1 MKVLKVL
8 VLALFSIIIFFI
20 GVWIFAPWQQAGLY
34 ALDSVRLMC
43 AKSGVFMTYNDFR
56 QEGVLSP
63 TFTMRSFDIESPVAK
78 LALSDVVV
86 EILPLD
92 SLLSGGASC
101 RVRFGRS
108 EIVMMPSNR
117 LSLVRGSVTLA
128 ANQSTISASDA
139 DIAGEL
145 GVTGDATYNRING
158 TIPHSTLL
166 IKVPENIGMLLSN
179 PMLSR
184 FIESAGQGEWRVK
197 QSAPPKS

>member
-8 VLALFSIIIFFI
+8 VLALFTIVIFFS
-20 GVWIFAPWQQAGLY
+20 GVWVFAPWQQAGLY
-34 ALDSVRLMC
+34 VLDSVRLMC
-43 AKSGVFMTYNDFR
+43 AKNGVFMTYSDFR

-63 TFTMRSFDIESPVAK
+63 TFKMRSFDIESPVAK

-86 EILPLD
+86 EVLTLE

-101 RVRFGRS
+101 RVDFGRS
-108 EIVMMPSNR
+108 EIVMMPNNR
-117 LSLVRGSVTLA
+117 LSLVRGSVKLT
-128 ANQSTISASDA
+128 ANENTISARDA

-145 GVTGDATYNRING
+145 GVTGDATYNRTNG
-158 TIPHSTLL
+158 TIPHSTLM
-166 IKVPENIGMLLSN
+166 IKVPDNIGMLLSN